1 MKDGIL
7 IIDKPQN
14 WTSHDCVAVCRRA
27 TGANKTGHG
36 GTLDPMAEGV
46 LPVFIGK
53 ATKIMEYLDLDS
65 KTYRC
70 RARLGVRTD
79 TLDIWGE
86 VLERKEVSGITPE
99 DIVSKMDMFRGDISQ
114 MPPMYSA
121 VRVKGKRLYQYARD
135 GEEVEIRPR
144 KVHISDI
151 RVISVD
157 MEQGT
162 VTFDVTCSKGTYIR
176 SICADLGDALGCG
189 AVMEALNRTASGV
202 FTLEGSVRAD
212 YIKTMNREEIEARLL
227 PMDMPLG
234 HLGKAWMNSDRARY
248 FCSGNSIRWK
258 QIRIEKEPEKA
269 NHDRFNS
276 RGRRYSSIYCVYET
290 GTGKFLGVGYRDADE
305 NVMKADKI
313 FADVDSERQ

>member
-27 TGANKTGHG
+27 SGAKKTGHG

-46 LPVFIGK
+46 LPVFMGR

-65 KTYRC
+65 KSYSCT
-70 RARLGVRTD
+70 ARLGIETD

-86 VLERKEVSGITPE
+86 VLEERPVSGITPE
-99 DIVSKMDMFRGDISQ
+99 DIIERIDMFRGDISQ

-135 GEEVEIRPR
+135 GEEVEVKPR
-144 KVHISDI
+144 RVHIDSID
-151 RVISVD
+151 VTSVD
-157 MEQGT
+157 MERAT
-162 VTFDVTCSKGTYIR
+162 VAFDVTCSKGTYIR
-176 SICADLGDALGCG
+176 SICADLGRVLGCG
-189 AVMEALNRTASGV
+189 AVMESLKRTASGV
-202 FTLEGSVRAD
+202 FTLDGALKPEE
-212 YIKTMNREEIEARLL
+212 IKQMSAEEIEKRLL
-227 PMDMPLG
+227 PADMPLG
-234 HLGKAWMNSDRARY
+234 HLGKAWMSSDRARY
-248 FCSGNSIRWK
+248 FCSGNSIRWA
-258 QIRIEKEPEKA
+258 QIRVEREPERA

-290 GTGKFLGVGYRDADE
+290 ETGEFLGIGYRDKA
-305 NVMKADKI
+305 NSVMKADKI
-313 FADVDSERQ
+313 FADAQRERR